1 MIKLNGKEPIFP
13 EAQSE
18 SDNNTRS
25 LLRMMLSESGLSL
38 SKAVKRMGE
47 LHPDVKTST
56 QNISNKL
63 ARDSINFSEF
73 MALADACGY
82 TVSFDRTKQ
91 KEPTSSNDTI
101 RIPDDEP
108 KPIRLKNKTE
118 QQSNISFEDKLLEGM
133 ADYQSIYYG
142 LVAIAGENA
151 LTAAQFIK
159 ENVNPEMS
167 KKEEL
172 YFLMYLRH
180 QFNIEWQPTY
190 KTI

>member
-1 MIKLNGKEPIFP
+1 MIKLNGKTPIFP
-13 EAQSE
+13 EKQLV
-18 SDNNTRS
+18 SDNDTRS
-25 LLRMMLSESGLSL
+25 LLRMMLDESGLSL

-47 LHPDVKTST
+47 LHPDIKTST

-82 TVSFDRTKQ
+82 DVSFDKVSDNT
-91 KEPTSSNDTI
+91 
-101 RIPDDEP
+101 EP
-108 KPIRLKNKTE
+108 KKQTTTNKIE
-118 QQSNISFEDKLLEGM
+118 QHANTTFDDKLIEGM

-142 LVAIAGENA
+142 LVVIAGENA